1 MASASL
7 LSDQSSLEVTKESLS
22 ALIKT
27 KIAEY
32 CGPQLPRRDA
42 GVIIDGF
49 LGRFSA
55 EEVMAIISE
64 AFDCRKGT
72 WRGAPVT
79 VLRFQAGHDEFF
91 ALPLLQE
98 LAGCP

>member
-7 LSDQSSLEVTKESLS
+7 LSVHSSPTVTKESLV
-22 ALIKT
+22 ALIEA

-42 GVIIDGF
+42 ARIIENF
-49 LGRFSA
+49 VVRFSDA
-55 EEVMAIISE
+55 EVMAIISQ
-64 AFDCRKGT
+64 AFDLHKGI

-79 VLRFQAGHDEFF
+79 VLRLQAGHDEFF
-91 ALPLLQE
+91 ALPLLHE
-98 LAGCP
+98 AGCR